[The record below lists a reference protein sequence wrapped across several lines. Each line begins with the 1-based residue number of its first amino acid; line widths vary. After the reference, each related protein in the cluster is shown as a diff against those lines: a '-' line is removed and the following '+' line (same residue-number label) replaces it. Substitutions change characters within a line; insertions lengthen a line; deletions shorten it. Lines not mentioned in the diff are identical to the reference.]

1 MRTNVGQV
9 TNWLLAGVPAFPICS
24 DIGKWPIQCAALLL
38 VAVVGCSPTSS
49 NTPRPVVSTG
59 SQGAPTDSG
68 AAPSPPRDDAS
79 GSGAARAAQP
89 LDPSELPAAVSAG
102 NVLDLAAGDLDGDG
116 DIDLVSA
123 QEDDTLILENE
134 GEGTLTAV
142 AGFRSAARAVLL
154 GDFNGDERLDLVLG
168 EGSRPV
174 AGVERGIPDRLLL
187 GTEDDGL
194 VDSGQSLG
202 SGITTT
208 LAAGD
213 LDGDADLDL
222 VAGELNGIRV
232 YRNDGAGVLQDTRQN
247 FRSRRTGAVA
257 LGDLDADE
265 DLDLMDGSLGQPLA
279 PGAFGAD
286 PLFSWRNDSRARY
299 RSFRFAGSQAR
310 GRTQSLELGDLDG
323 DLDLDLTAGQDE
335 GLRLL
340 INQGTS
346 LETAPDIDARPV
358 SSHEL
363 ADVDQDGDLDIV
375 AGGEAGVI
383 LARSSGGSRPSFT
396 VEELSLAPTTSVV
409 ITDIDGDGRADVIRG
424 GPDGIEIL
432 SAPE

>member
-1 MRTNVGQV
+1 
-9 TNWLLAGVPAFPICS
+9 
-24 DIGKWPIQCAALLL
+24 
-38 VAVVGCSPTSS
+38 
-49 NTPRPVVSTG
+49 
-59 SQGAPTDSG
+59 
-68 AAPSPPRDDAS
+68 
-79 GSGAARAAQP
+79 
-89 LDPSELPAAVSAG
+89 VSAG

-154 GDFNGDERLDLVLG
+154 GDFNGDERLDLILG